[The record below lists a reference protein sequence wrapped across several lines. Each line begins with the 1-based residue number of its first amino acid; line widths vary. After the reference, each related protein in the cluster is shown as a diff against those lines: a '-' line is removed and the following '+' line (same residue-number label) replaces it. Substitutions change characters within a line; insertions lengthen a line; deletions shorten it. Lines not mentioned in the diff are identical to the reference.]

1 VIKIFFC
8 GDFFG
13 HEMRYAHTKRGAKK
27 IKKSTAILFR
37 SLSVLLSLLC
47 VLLYTNMRYLWQH
60 ISTIIST
67 YNGSEPLASFLKKY
81 CRQYPILGSRDRR
94 MLSTIGY
101 SWHRC
106 AGGIS
111 TTPAIDKSTP
121 GFLENAV
128 KSCLA
133 WCQVSGKEY
142 DRLFTNI
149 PELPTVF
156 SFDTASL
163 FRHNIALSAGINRD
177 EWLQSMLVQP
187 QLFIRIRKDKDKIL
201 SLLSARQIP
210 FEEIKD
216 TCLALPNGSPI
227 DTFLP
232 PDSYVVQ
239 DASSQQTG
247 EFFAAAAGE
256 FWLDCCAGAGGKSL
270 LLCDKNPSARLT
282 VTDKRATIIS
292 NLKNRFR
299 QYGLKLPDSHICD
312 AANISELDTILRS
325 RLFDN
330 IICDAPCSGSGTWAR
345 TPEQLHFFDPASVE
359 KFHTLQKSIALNVT
373 KHLKPGGKLIYITC
387 SVFRQENE
395 AVTAEIAN
403 NSRLKVMQQ
412 QIINGTGI
420 RADSM
425 FVAVLQ

>member
-1 VIKIFFC
+1 
-8 GDFFG
+8 
-13 HEMRYAHTKRGAKK
+13 MRYAHTKRDVKEN
-27 IKKSTAILFR
+27 KKSTAILFQI
-37 SLSVLLSLLC
+37 LSVLLSLLC
-47 VLLYTNMRYLWQH
+47 VLLYTNMQYLWQH
-60 ISTIIST
+60 IRTIIST

-81 CRQYPILGSRDRR
+81 FRQYPILGSRDRR
-94 MLSTIGY
+94 MLSTIVY
-101 SWHRC
+101 SWYRC
-106 AGGIS
+106 AGGLS
-111 TTPAIDKSTP
+111 TTPAIDKATT
-121 GFLENAV
+121 GYLENAA

-133 WCQVSGKEY
+133 WCHVSGKEY

-156 SFDTASL
+156 SLDTASL
-163 FRHNIALSAGINRD
+163 FKHSIVLSAGINST

-187 QLFIRIRKDKDKIL
+187 QLFIRIRKEKDKIL

-210 FEEIKD
+210 FEAIND
-216 TCLALPNGSPI
+216 TCIALPNGSPI

-247 EFFAAAAGE
+247 EFFAAAADE

-270 LLCDKNPSARLT
+270 LLCDRNPSVRLT

-299 QYGLKLPDSHICD
+299 QYGLKLPESHICD
-312 AANISELDTILRS
+312 AASESQLDTIHKD

-330 IICDAPCSGSGTWAR
+330 IICDVPCSGSGTWAR
-345 TPEQLHFFDPASVE
+345 TPEQLHFFNPVAVE
-359 KFHTLQKSIALNVT
+359 RFHTLQKSIAQNVA
-373 KHLKPGGKLIYITC
+373 KHLKPGGRLIYITC

-412 QIINGTGI
+412 QIINGTSI
-420 RADSM
+420 HADSM